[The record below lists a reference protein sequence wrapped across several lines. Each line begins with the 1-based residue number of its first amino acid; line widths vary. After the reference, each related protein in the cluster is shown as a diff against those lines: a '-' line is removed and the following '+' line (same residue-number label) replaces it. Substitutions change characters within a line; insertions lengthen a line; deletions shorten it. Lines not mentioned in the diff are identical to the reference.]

1 MKKLTS
7 VWLAAF
13 LLSAPLQAQ
22 TQPQPA
28 QPAPQPQPKP
38 RAGTVIE
45 APGGGKITDQPL
57 NARPVPAPFAP
68 SAHPIVSNDPLA
80 GLKIDR
86 FEAVGNTSVA
96 SDTIRVYLGV
106 QPGDPYDPSAI
117 QRNFLSLWQTGLFDD
132 ISIEA
137 DKSESGGVVVKVTV
151 KERPR
156 IGSVEYRGN
165 KDLATNKITDALDH
179 EKIDIHIGSTIEQ
192 TLLRRAAEAIKKA
205 YTENGY
211 EDPQVDPSIVDMGGT
226 GEKKVLFN
234 INEGIKA
241 KVSAID
247 FTGNA
252 HFSSR
257 RLRSVMK
264 EVKTH
269 NIVTWI
275 RKKDLYIP
283 SKLDEDMEHIKNY
296 YQDYGY
302 FDVAFGEPKVITV
315 GRNTKKPR
323 VRLLIPIT
331 EGTVHTFGEVSV
343 AGNTVFTNQEI
354 IGNWPLKKGQIIRR
368 KPIQDRVDA
377 FGEGYRTRGY
387 IYAYVNPEYVN
398 KPGNVI
404 DVKMN
409 VYEGDQFRMG
419 KLEFQGNTVTKDKV
433 LRREIFLEEGSIMD
447 METFK
452 QSLYKLGQ
460 LGYFKVTDNPDF
472 KVNPDSKTVDINV
485 KGNEEG
491 KNDVQFGGGY
501 SEGGGFFLQSQFA
514 TRNFLGEGENL
525 SLSMQ
530 KGTRVTYYA
539 LSYADPW
546 FMDTPNSLG
555 ISIFNRNTV
564 YPAAVGYENR
574 GKGGSI
580 AYGYRLHRFD
590 SLSLIYAAERAK
602 IHYEIT
608 SAPDSNGNVPVAD
621 IADYRY
627 TVSSIAPAYT
637 FDSRDNPYDT
647 TRGGKAGFTLAY
659 SGGPLGGSIHA
670 LKPTLNL
677 TKFFRQSKRT
687 TFSMNFEGGRIF
699 PLSKDCSNSRT
710 ELEATN
716 KSLCVPETERFLVGG
731 EYSVRGFES
740 YTLGPTQTIGG
751 ISQPAGGYKYDV
763 FNMEYIIKINDP
775 LRFVLFADAGQAYA
789 YNEKWDL
796 TKTRFSTGAELRIFL
811 PVFQFPLRFIYA
823 INPRP
828 KTGDRF
834 QSIQFTIGNTY

>member
-45 APGGGKITDQPL
+45 TPGGGKITDQPL
-57 NARPVPAPFAP
+57 NARPVPAPVVP
-68 SAHPIVSNDPLA
+68 SAHPNVPGDPLA
-80 GLKIDR
+80 GKKIDR

-165 KDLATNKITDALDH
+165 KDLATNKITEALDH

-226 GEKKVLFN
+226 GEKKILFN
-234 INEGIKA
+234 INEGVKA
-241 KVSAID
+241 KIAAID

-264 EVKTH
+264 ETKTH
-269 NIVTWI
+269 NIITWI

-283 SKLDEDMEHIKNY
+283 SKLDEDIEHIKNY

-331 EGTVHTFGEVSV
+331 EGTVHTFGDVSV

-377 FGEGYRTRGY
+377 FGEAYRTRGY

-590 SLSLIYAAERAK
+590 SLSLVYAAERAK

-621 IADYRY
+621 IADYHY

-677 TKFFRQSKRT
+677 TKYFRQSKRT

-699 PLSKDCSNSRT
+699 PLSKDCSNSRV

-716 KSLCVPETERFLVGG
+716 KALCVPETERFLVGG

-740 YTLGPTQTIGG
+740 YTLGPKQTIGG

-789 YNEKWDL
+789 YDEKWDL

-828 KTGDRF
+828 KVGDRF